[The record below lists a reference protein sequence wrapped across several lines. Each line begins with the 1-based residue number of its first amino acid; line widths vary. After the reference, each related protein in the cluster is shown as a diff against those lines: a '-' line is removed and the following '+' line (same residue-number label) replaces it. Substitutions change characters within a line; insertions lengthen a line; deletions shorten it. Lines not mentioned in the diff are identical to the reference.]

1 MAERELS
8 PVKIIL
14 RKQILG
20 SLEEHK
26 LRMSVEFG
34 NEPTHGRGLVSR
46 SNLVVKQVGTLWEV
60 GKKRERVEIPK
71 ALGIGGNKKR
81 FLQHCIKFPNRKD
94 TLRWKPLRNGKQ
106 LRVKD
111 AGSREFSIF

>member
-60 GKKRERVEIPK
+60 GKKRERELRFPRHWELGEI
-71 ALGIGGNKKR
+71 
-81 FLQHCIKFPNRKD
+81 RKD
-94 TLRWKPLRNGKQ
+94 FCNI
-106 LRVKD
+106 
-111 AGSREFSIF
+111 A